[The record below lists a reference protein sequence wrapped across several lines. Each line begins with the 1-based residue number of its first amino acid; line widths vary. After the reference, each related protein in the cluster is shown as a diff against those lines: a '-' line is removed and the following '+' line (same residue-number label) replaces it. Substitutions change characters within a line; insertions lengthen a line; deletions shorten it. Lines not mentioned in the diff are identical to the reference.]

1 MRLFSQLGWYFLSEW
16 RRYLGAVCFLIIIAI
31 LQLVPPRIVGVVVDG
46 ISKGIN
52 HLCFNHAVD
61 CIGCVWVAVYL
72 AFMVIW
78 CFL

>member
-1 MRLFSQLGWYFLSEW
+1 MAALS
-16 RRYLGAVCFLIIIAI
+16 RRCLLLIIIAI

-46 ISKGIN
+46 IVKEQCRQSIN